1 MALTKATY
9 SMISGAVV
17 NALDHGASTTSA
29 DNSAAINAAIVKA
42 GAGGA
47 VYLPSG
53 IYEHTSSITI
63 PYSNFTF
70 FGDGRNSSVL
80 KYTGTA
86 GGTSLLVTTAG
97 AQQKNV
103 YIHDIGI
110 NGNALAAKGLWIRT
124 GTVGAASSS
133 HIASFFEKI
142 QIQGTTDVALW
153 LGATSLGDAGVT
165 QLSECKFAD
174 FYILNCTGTAA
185 IKIRGNFAGQVCTFS
200 KFEIEQGG
208 PNYGFHIE
216 ESPGPFYINQTT
228 LGATLAGIYSEV
240 TFSAFNISCN
250 QCYMSEGASY
260 FKFFDYG
267 PSATQSGF
275 LSFKDCLM
283 SVPTTYCW
291 DFRGPATYAS
301 FINCIMTGASP
312 AVIYGANGGSLFT
325 SGCLVG
331 NPYTTFIL
339 TSLTKVLSQDFGA
352 NGQDLTYVSK
362 RLSVNSNNSTTA
374 LNVGG
379 SAQGISVYTSGTTV
393 ATPSNPTVVAVGTT
407 GSAIWGYK
415 ISAYTATGETVATTE
430 IQVAN
435 GNPVLS
441 SSNYNRLSWDFMPN
455 ADGYKIYRITIGGI
469 PSTTGFIG
477 STTTFGITTFDDT
490 GLAGDGASAPT
501 VNTTAV
507 SQFLGGV
514 KVDVIATASLPAA
527 ATVQNGRMLIED
539 AGAGDRNLIIY
550 AGGQRFRIDGG
561 AAF

>member
-17 NALDHGASTTSA
+17 NALDHGASTTSS

-53 IYEHTSSITI
+53 IYEHKSSITL

-86 GGTSLLVTTAG
+86 GGTSVLVTAVG

-103 YIHDIGI
+103 YVHDIGI
-110 NGNALAAKGLWIRT
+110 NGNALASKGLWIKT
-124 GTVGAASSS
+124 GTGGGT
-133 HIASFFEKI
+133 HIESFFEKI

-153 LGATSLGDAGVT
+153 LGAASLADSAAT
-165 QLSECKFAD
+165 QLSECIFAD
-174 FYILNCTGTAA
+174 FFITGCTGTTSVR
-185 IKIRGNFAGQVCTFS
+185 IRGNFAGQVCAFNGFQIDQS
-200 KFEIEQGG
+200 G
-208 PNYGFHIE
+208 PNYGFHLE
-216 ESPGPFYINQTT
+216 ESPGPFYINQST
-228 LGATLAGIYSEV
+228 LGAVTSAIYCEV
-240 TFSAFNISCN
+240 TFSAFNLSCV
-250 QCYMSEGASY
+250 QCYMSEGAATY
-260 FKFFDYG
+260 NFFKYG
-267 PSATQSGF
+267 ASATQSGV
-275 LSFKDCLM
+275 LSFVDCNM

-301 FINCIMTGASP
+301 FMSSIMIGASP
-312 AVIYGANGGSLFT
+312 AVIYGSNGGSLFT

-331 NPYTTFIL
+331 NPYTTFFL
-339 TSLTKVLSQDFGA
+339 TPLTKVLSQDFGA
-352 NGQDLTYVSK
+352 NGQDLTYISK
-362 RLSVNSNNSTTA
+362 RLSVNTNSGTTA
-374 LNVGG
+374 LTVGG
-379 SAQGISVYTSGTTV
+379 SAQGISVYTPGTVV
-393 ATPSNPTVVAVGTT
+393 ATPANPTVTAVGTA

-415 ISAYTATGETVATTE
+415 ISAYTATGETIATTE

-435 GNPVLS
+435 GNATLN
-441 SSNYNRLSWDFMPN
+441 SSNYNRLSWDFTPN
-455 ADGYKIYRITIGGI
+455 ADGYKIYRTTSGGT
-469 PSTTGFIG
+469 PATLGYIG
-477 STTTFGITTFDDT
+477 SVTTFGITTFDDT
-490 GLAGDGASAPT
+490 GLFGDSTSAPT

-507 SQFLGGV
+507 SQFLGGL

-527 ATVQNGRMLIED
+527 GTVQNGRVLIED
-539 AGAGDRNLIIY
+539 AGAGDRNLILY

-561 AAF
+561 APF